1 MLEAVQ
7 QLGDSVN
14 HKQLKELKE
23 TLGEKLFSLLD
34 SAFDAENEEDAVSK
48 VESFVEE
55 AKKSPLKILKARR
68 ILDDEQKSLIKKFME
83 N

>member
-34 SAFDAENEEDAVSK
+34 SAFDAENEEEAVSK

-55 AKKSPLKILKARR
+55 AMKSPLKILKARR

>member
-7 QLGDSVN
+7 KLGESVT
-14 HKQLKELKE
+14 HKQLKELKD

-34 SAFDAENEEDAVSK
+34 SAFDAEDEKDAVSK
-48 VESFVEE
+48 VNSFVEE
-55 AKKSPLKILKARR
+55 AKKAPLKILKARR
-68 ILDDEQKSLIKKFME
+68 VLDDEQKALIMKFME